1 MQEIILLSEAA
12 LSLLR
17 LRLSGQRVEV
27 TAETHEPYRELAA
40 AGLAEPVHTFTK
52 GRDSHY
58 RLTLAAMARKAEFL
72 SVAIPV
78 PSREESA
85 ASPR

>member
-1 MQEIILLSEAA
+1 MFELSESA
-12 LSLLR
+12 LCLLR

-27 TAETHEPYRELAA
+27 TDETRVPYQELAA
-40 AGLAEPVHTFTK
+40 AGLADPVHTFTK

-58 RLTLAAMARKAEFL
+58 RLTLAAMERKAEFL
-72 SVAIPV
+72 GVAIPV

-85 ASPR
+85 A

>member
-1 MQEIILLSEAA
+1 MFELSESA
-12 LSLLR
+12 LCLLR

-27 TAETHEPYRELAA
+27 TDETREPYRELAA
-40 AGLAEPVHTFTK
+40 AGLADPVHTFTK

-58 RLTLAAMARKAEFL
+58 RLTLAAMERKAEFL
-72 SVAIPV
+72 SVSIPV

-85 ASPR
+85 A

>member
-1 MQEIILLSEAA
+1 MFELSESA

-17 LRLSGQRVEV
+17 LRLSGQRVKV
-27 TAETHEPYRELAA
+27 TDETRVPYQELAA

-58 RLTLAAMARKAEFL
+58 RLTQVAMERKREFL
-72 SVAIPV
+72 SVSTPV

-85 ASPR
+85 G

>member
-1 MQEIILLSEAA
+1 MFELSESA

-27 TAETHEPYRELAA
+27 TDKTRVPYQELAT

-52 GRDSHY
+52 GRDSYY
-58 RLTLAAMARKAEFL
+58 RLTQAAMERKADFL
-72 SVAIPV
+72 NVSIPV
-78 PSREESA
+78 PSPEESA
-85 ASPR
+85 A

>member
-1 MQEIILLSEAA
+1 MLELSEAA

-27 TAETHEPYRELAA
+27 TDQTRAPYQELAT

-58 RLTLAAMARKAEFL
+58 RLTQAAMELEADFL
-72 SVAIPV
+72 SVSIPA

-85 ASPR
+85 A

>member
-1 MQEIILLSEAA
+1 MSDAIALSESAREI
-12 LSLLR
+12 LR
-17 LRLSGQRVEV
+17 RRLSGQRVEV
-27 TAETHEPYRELAA
+27 TDETREFYRELAA

-58 RLTLAAMARKAEFL
+58 RLTLAAMERKTEFL
-72 SVAIPV
+72 SLSIPV

-85 ASPR
+85 A

>member
-1 MQEIILLSEAA
+1 MSQTIPLSESA
-12 LSLLR
+12 LTLIR

-27 TAETHEPYRELAA
+27 SDENRAAYRELAD
-40 AGLAEPVHTFTK
+40 AGLAEPVHTPR

-58 RLTLAAMARKAEFL
+58 RLTLAAMEREAEL
-72 SVAIPV
+72 LNASIPV